1 MAKMKVGII
10 GSGNRSKLYIDAIKR
25 LPEDFELVMMRFRTE
40 EKAQRFKDEYDI
52 PVTTSVQELI
62 DAKPDFIVDCVNRP
76 DVGNVAV
83 EFLEAGIPILAE
95 TPPAESYEEIES
107 LWNLTQKLGSKMLVA
122 ENYFAEPGWAAKFEA
137 ARRGIIGDVQA
148 VTVSNTHEYHAASAI
163 RILLGTDDVPFTV
176 IGKKMDL
183 DLTITQDKY
192 GNPCRDGHTEK
203 IERYHMLMNFENG
216 KTGIYDFAIANY
228 WSPLRANFFLAQGT
242 RGEMKDDE
250 VNYVDENNEP
260 KKAFFKNN
268 VDADGNLISISL
280 GDEVV
285 YENELLKTKGVG
297 KNIGICHM
305 LLNMKQYLETGE
317 CPYSFASAMT
327 DTYITQM
334 YLEAGR
340 KPFTFIESKKMPW
353 QK

>member
-10 GSGNRSKLYIDAIKR
+10 GSGNRSRLYIDAIKR
-25 LPEDFELVMMRFRTE
+25 LPDDFELVMMRFRTE
-40 EKAQRFKDEYDI
+40 EKAEAFRKEYDI
-52 PVTTSVQELI
+52 PVTTSMEEFV
-62 DAKPDFIVDCVNRP
+62 ASKPDFIVDVVNRP

-83 EFLEAGIPILAE
+83 PLLKQGFPILAE
-95 TPPAESYEEIES
+95 TPPAESYEEIDS
-107 LWNLTQKLGSKMLVA
+107 LWKLTAELGVKMLVA

-137 ARRGIIGDVQA
+137 AKRGYIGDVQA

-163 RILLGTDDVPFTV
+163 RILLDAEDVPFSV

-203 IERYHMLMNFENG
+203 IERYHMIMNFENG

-228 WSPLRANFFLAQGT
+228 WSPLRQNFFLAQGT
-242 RGEMKDDE
+242 RGEMMNDE
-250 VNYVDENNEP
+250 VNFVDENNEP
-260 KKAFFKNN
+260 KKLFFKNN
-268 VDADGNLISISL
+268 TDENGNLVSISL
-280 GDEVV
+280 GDDIV

-305 LLNMKQYLETGE
+305 LLNMKNYLETGE
-317 CPYSFASAMT
+317 CPYSFGRAMT

-340 KPFTFIESKKMPW
+340 KPFTFIQSEKQPW
-353 QK
+353 Q